1 MKKHFTV
8 SGLLICAGLVQAHEG
23 HVLSGSFSGHADET
37 LVLIALVALAA
48 AGLWLKRSK

>member
-23 HVLSGSFSGHADET
+23 QGLAGSMHWHADDA
-37 LVLIALVALAA
+37 LVLFVLAALSA
-48 AGLWLKRSK
+48 AGLWLARRK